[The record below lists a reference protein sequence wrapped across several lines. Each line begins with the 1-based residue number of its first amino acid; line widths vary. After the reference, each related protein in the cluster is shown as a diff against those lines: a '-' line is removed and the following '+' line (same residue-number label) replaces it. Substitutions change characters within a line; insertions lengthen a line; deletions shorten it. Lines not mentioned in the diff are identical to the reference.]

1 MLLIFSVKNKKSKK
15 KVKSKI
21 TTSKKEKILRNFLLF
36 TVTVM
41 NAVTGVE
48 SLNEAKQV
56 ISRIN
61 NDIPDS
67 SKSKK
72 FSESAKEI
80 LSLIAKNNKTDVFS
94 LLLLM
99 YQIFDRIKESYL
111 VILGRDKLTT
121 AELKKMNIDSVIQ
134 NALSRGMNFLIK
146 NNSFKKI

>member
-1 MLLIFSVKNKKSKK
+1 
-15 KVKSKI
+15 
-21 TTSKKEKILRNFLLF
+21 
-36 TVTVM
+36 M